1 MSDNNWETLGK
12 NIVDLVEN
20 AVDSKEFQRLNQT
33 ITSTMVKAAK
43 EVEKGLTK
51 AQENIKQQEGK
62 RKQTIRIENTKL
74 FMKINNQKIKAIVL
88 MAVGYSLAFS
98 FGFTFIPVLF
108 SALFLGGL
116 PTGTLSVVFGILTM
130 ISALVGV
137 KGTTLFSKI
146 KRFQTYV
153 RALSGKSYVNIA
165 VLSKAIHKNKEFVV
179 KDIAQMIDDNW
190 FIEGHLD
197 HNDESLMVTD
207 DAYNEYLRTVQLKK
221 EQQEKQ
227 DLFEK
232 TTPPEVR
239 EVLETGAAYIKEIR
253 RCNDAIPGEEI
264 SNKIDKIELVVRKI
278 FKRVEQ
284 HPENVNDLRK
294 FMKYYLP
301 TTIKLL
307 RAYEELDQQ
316 EVQGENMINS
326 KKEIEKTLDTL
337 NIAFEKLL
345 DDLFQETAWDVSSD
359 ISVLE
364 SMLAQEGL
372 TKNGL

>member
-51 AQENIKQQEGK
+51 AQENIKQQEEK
-62 RKQTIRIENTKL
+62 RKQAIRIENTKL

-253 RCNDAIPGEEI
+253 RCNDAILGEEI

>member
-51 AQENIKQQEGK
+51 AQENIKQQEEK
-62 RKQTIRIENTKL
+62 RKQAIRIENTKL

>member
-51 AQENIKQQEGK
+51 AQENIKQQEEK

-253 RCNDAIPGEEI
+253 RCNDAILGEEI

>member
-1 MSDNNWETLGK
+1 
-12 NIVDLVEN
+12 
-20 AVDSKEFQRLNQT
+20 
-33 ITSTMVKAAK
+33 
-43 EVEKGLTK
+43 
-51 AQENIKQQEGK
+51 
-62 RKQTIRIENTKL
+62 
-74 FMKINNQKIKAIVL
+74 
-88 MAVGYSLAFS
+88 
-98 FGFTFIPVLF
+98 
-108 SALFLGGL
+108 
-116 PTGTLSVVFGILTM
+116 M